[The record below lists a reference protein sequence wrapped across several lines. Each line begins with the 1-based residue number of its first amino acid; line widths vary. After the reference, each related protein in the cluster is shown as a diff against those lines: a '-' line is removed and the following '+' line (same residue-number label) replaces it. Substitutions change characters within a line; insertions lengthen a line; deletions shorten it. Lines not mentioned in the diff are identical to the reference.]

1 VENTTVGTMVPA
13 RFVTNER
20 GAATGLDSIFW
31 RQVQRWACA
40 DAFLDVSVEPDQVE
54 RAFDEFVRADGQ
66 RLRRVMSSQYGVDI
80 GCDSTDSA
88 LAWAWEH
95 WDRLCGISNP
105 AGYLY
110 RVAQTQARRAISS
123 GRPVTLPPE
132 PTSGTDASSSIDVD
146 LADALRQLPD
156 QQRLVVLMVHVY
168 GWTPIEVGRIT
179 GTPAVTVRS
188 HLRRGLRHLRTTLS
202 KGTTP

>member
-1 VENTTVGTMVPA
+1 MT
-13 RFVTNER
+13 
-20 GAATGLDSIFW
+20 
-31 RQVQRWACA
+31 
-40 DAFLDVSVEPDQVE
+40 DQGFE
-54 RAFDEFVRADGQ
+54 GFVRADGK

-80 GCDSTDSA
+80 GCESTDSA

-95 WDRLCGISNP
+95 WDRLRGMANP

-110 RVAQTQARRAISS
+110 RVAQTQARRTIDR

-132 PTSGTDASSSIDVD
+132 STAGEEPSPSLDGD
-146 LADALRQLPD
+146 LATALLALPD
-156 QQRLVVLMVHVY
+156 QQRLAVLMVHVY

-188 HLRRGLRHLRTTLS
+188 HLRRGLRHLRASLS
-202 KGTTP
+202 KGSTP

>member
-1 VENTTVGTMVPA
+1 M
-13 RFVTNER
+13 RL
-20 GAATGLDSIFW
+20 GLSF
-31 RQVQRWACA
+31 QVQRWVCV
-40 DAFLDVSVEPDQVE
+40 DAFSDVSVEPDLAE

-66 RLRRVMSSQYGVDI
+66 RLRRVMTSQYGVDI
-80 GCDSTDSA
+80 GCESTDA

-95 WDRLCGISNP
+95 WDRLCGMSNP

-110 RVAQTQARRAISS
+110 KVAQTQTQARRAISR

-132 PTSGTDASSSIDVD
+132 PTSRTDSGSSIDVD
-146 LADALRQLPD
+146 LADALRELPD
-156 QQRLVVLMVHVY
+156 QQRLAMLMVHVY

-188 HLRRGLRHLRTTLS
+188 HLRRRLRHLRTSLS
-202 KGTTP
+202 KGITP

>member
-1 VENTTVGTMVPA
+1 
-13 RFVTNER
+13 
-20 GAATGLDSIFW
+20 
-31 RQVQRWACA
+31 
-40 DAFLDVSVEPDQVE
+40 LDVTVEPDQAE

-80 GCDSTDSA
+80 GCESTDAA

-95 WDRLCGISNP
+95 WGRLHAMSNP

-110 RVAQTQARRAISS
+110 RVGQTQARRAISR
-123 GRPVTLPPE
+123 GRPVVFPSE
-132 PTSGTDASSSIDVD
+132 PTGGPDSGSLIDGD
-146 LADALRQLPD
+146 LAGALRLLPD
-156 QQRLVVLMVHVY
+156 QQRLAVLMVHVY
-168 GWTPIEVGRIT
+168 GWTPLEVGRIT

-188 HLRRGLRHLRTTLS
+188 HLRRGLRHLRSTLS

>member
-1 VENTTVGTMVPA
+1 VK
-13 RFVTNER
+13 
-20 GAATGLDSIFW
+20 
-31 RQVQRWACA
+31 
-40 DAFLDVSVEPDQVE
+40 PDQAE

-80 GCDSTDSA
+80 GCESTDSA

-95 WDRLCGISNP
+95 WDRLHEMSNQ

-110 RVAQTQARRAISS
+110 RVAQTQARRAV
-123 GRPVTLPPE
+123 GRGRTLTFPPE
-132 PTSGTDASSSIDVD
+132 LTRGPDSGSLIDGD

-156 QQRLVVLMVHVY
+156 QQRLAVLMVHVY

-188 HLRRGLRHLRTTLS
+188 HLRRGLRHLRTVLS